1 MKKIAIYTSTLL
13 LLACSPSEEEIK
25 KSLDSK
31 YALVKEIPAE
41 NVCSNLE
48 GYKELKEI
56 EDKHSTKFYSDIVA
70 EQLSTYEPLCKEE
83 LRKAEEEK
91 RMRKELAKTGDWS
104 KGYYVDEFG
113 DKTKQGFIT
122 QSVKGSFSNSAT
134 ENSDLIVKININ
146 DADISKGNPWFRFFE
161 YAGTNPIKGIFDSNT
176 MRCRIKDDK
185 GGILEL
191 NLNQSQGQDYLYIK
205 NYRKLN
211 KELLQKFKA
220 LIRREG
226 TGNFVCIQDE
236 YGLSKYYFK
245 LNFKY
250 FNNIVRIFSEGS

>member
-1 MKKIAIYTSTLL
+1 MKKITIYASTLM
-13 LLACSPSEEEIK
+13 LLACSPSDEEIK

-31 YALVKEIPAE
+31 YALVKAIPAE
-41 NVCSNLE
+41 NACSNLE

-91 RMRKELAKTGDWS
+91 RMRKELTKTGDWS

-113 DKTKQGFIT
+113 DRTKQGFIT

-134 ENSDLIVKININ
+134 QNSDLKVKIYIN
-146 DADISKGNPWFRFFE
+146 NADISKGDPWFRFYE
-161 YAGTNPIKGIFDSNT
+161 YAGTNPIKGVFDSNT

-185 GGILEL
+185 GGISNLY
-191 NLNQSQGQDYLYIK
+191 LNQGQGEDYLKIDIY
-205 NYRKLN
+205 NDVERT
-211 KELLQKFKA
+211 LQNFKA

-236 YGLSKYYFK
+236 YSVSKYYFK

-250 FNNIVRIFSEGS
+250 FNNIVRIFSEGA